1 MEIYQKP
8 NHKRYFKSQLSFL
21 ILSLIIGIALFTTI
35 CFADFT
41 DDFNSP
47 SLDPAWSIVNNG
59 LSYSLTDN
67 PGNLR
72 IYFNGKQGSQG
83 FGYTFS
89 GKQWVFETKVHYNM
103 NPLYSYLGVPAPGQ
117 EFGQGLAI
125 TGVDAGGKG
134 FELAARVLNG
144 YMDTIIVNALG
155 WEAGEWD
162 AASQYWNG
170 IYGLYSGCGDGTY
183 YFRLIR
189 DNNAFS
195 MFYSIDGISWQQS
208 YSDIEDAGILSD
220 QNSIALGALFNALA
234 TTSGTAYVEYDYV
247 KISTGQVTLFVKDA
261 VDFSNPNFPRIGQ
274 PVLDDPQRLASG
286 GREVKI
292 AVADGVTRLLLML
305 DVSESGNADFWVD
318 NAANGILSSINNQSY
333 TNINISN
340 IPSVT
345 TTQGE
350 KIFAVYKVPDNFVSN
365 SQDEHVSE
373 REIIINGK
381 YTSNSGRVQNFSQ
394 KIKLIRPPVVLIHG
408 IWAGSDV
415 WTNSNS
421 GFEGV
426 LKNDIRGIQISLV
439 DYKTSNASYFV
450 VNWPIVSYHVRT
462 EINKLRCL
470 GVAVSQ
476 VDIIAHSMGGLLSRI
491 FSQMKNL
498 YETKDNFKEG
508 YINKLITIDT
518 AHYGAIPADLITWL
532 RDGDPRAG
540 IVLSIPERE
549 LFKLCF
555 RVSSPQFGPIDEGAV
570 DEQTVKHLK
579 IDAPLKP
586 SSIPSFTAV
595 GDITLNKN
603 ILDFADDLDPPLNAL
618 FVILKWF
625 GVDTTF
631 YYLPSF
637 LDYIQETD
645 CIVEGISQRGGLC
658 GQATQTWAH
667 SHGLAIKNPDVQ
679 KKAIFLLNSDVKT
692 GNFGN
697 FN

>member
-8 NHKRYFKSQLSFL
+8 NHKRYFKSQLGFL

-247 KISTGQVTLFVKDA
+247 KISTGQATLFVKDA

-305 DVSESGNADFWVD
+305 DVLEQGTADFWVD
-318 NAANGILSSINNQSY
+318 NSADGLLSSLSNQSN
-333 TNINISN
+333 TSTSISN
-340 IPSVT
+340 ISSVSIS
-345 TTQGE
+345 QGQ
-350 KIFAVYKVPDNFVSN
+350 KILAVYKVPDNFVSDSHN
-365 SQDEHVSE
+365 AYLSE
-373 REIIINGK
+373 REITIHVK
-381 YTSNSGRVQNFSQ
+381 FHPASGGETTTEQ
-394 KIKLIRPPVVLIHG
+394 KIKLIRPPVMLIHG
-408 IWAGSDV
+408 IWSNYYKSFSVSGIVAYLQ
-415 WTNSNS
+415 NSIS
-421 GFEGV
+421 GI
-426 LKNDIRGIQISLV
+426 KLV
-439 DYKTSNASYFV
+439 PVNYPNASSIYSNYV
-450 VNWPIVSYHVRT
+450 IVGN
-462 EINKLRCL
+462 EIKSKIYSLRNQ
-470 GVAVSQ
+470 GIAVSQ
-476 VDIIAHSMGGLLSRI
+476 VDVVAHSMGGVLSRLFAEAGAPNYI
-491 FSQMKNL
+491 NKEN
-498 YETKDNFKEG
+498 YNEG
-508 YINKLITIDT
+508 YINKLITVDT
-518 AHYGAIPADLITWL
+518 PHKGALIADELMLAYRYNLIVN
-532 RDGDPRAG
+532 PQRAEE
-540 IVLSIPERE
+540 IKE
-549 LFKLCF
+549 LVETFLG
-555 RVSSPQFGPIDEGAV
+555 SMTDGAV
-570 DEQTVKHLK
+570 DDLRAINLGVMN
-579 IDAPLKP
+579 PLRSINI
-586 SSIPSFTAV
+586 SSHTIV
-595 GDITLNKN
+595 GDILGPNNPTTLMWAGPFYSLLKS
-603 ILDFADDLDPPLNAL
+603 LDV
-618 FVILKWF
+618 VI
-625 GVDTTF
+625 DNT
-631 YYLPSF
+631 LPS
-637 LDYIQETD
+637 DGV
-645 CIVEGISQRGGLC
+645 VEEMSQRGGLS
-658 GQATQTWAH
+658 GAATDEFAH
-667 SHGLAIKNPDVQ
+667 IHLGKSPVPSLVLGCMENNQVQ
-679 KKAIFLLNSDVKT
+679 ELVIFLLNDNPNSS
-692 GNFGN
+692 NFSG
-697 FN
+697 F